1 MVRARHPVDG
11 FASTHPAFYSSATIA
26 SFVKKDKYEEYE
38 QNDDGLSLV
47 VGNDVWVGSN
57 VLIKAG
63 VHIGDGA
70 VIAMGAVVTKDVP
83 DYAIVGGVPAKIL
96 RYRFT
101 VNQRTELLKLNWWD
115 KDISWIKENAEIFDN
130 VENLI
135 VTLKEEK

>member
-1 MVRARHPVDG
+1 MTMDFLLLLVMMC
-11 FASTHPAFYSSATIA
+11 
-26 SFVKKDKYEEYE
+26 
-38 QNDDGLSLV
+38 GLV
-47 VGNDVWVGSN
+47 N

-83 DYAIVGGVPAKIL
+83 DYAIVGGVPARIL

-101 VNQRTELLKLNWWD
+101 ESQRTELQRLKWWN
-115 KDISWIKENAEIFDN
+115 KDVSWISKNADIFDN
-130 VENLI
+130 VDNLI